1 VQCTEA
7 EHWSNSRDH
16 LDPGKPGTPGV
27 VTEAPGTP
35 GIDVVVPVACEA
47 PEVVA
52 VVLGTVAVAPF
63 TPGTVAVVPFTPG
76 TVAVAPFTPGIAVVV
91 SLTPGTVAV
100 VVAVLGTEVVEVVP
114 LGTVVDFNPSSAFSL
129 FFSAVCPRASEDA
142 APQLSAAIVTA
153 IIGFMALSHVCQTTC
168 NKASSFV
175 TRGH

>member
-1 VQCTEA
+1 MQCTEA

-16 LDPGKPGTPGV
+16 LDPGKPGTPDV

-47 PEVVA
+47 PEADA
-52 VVLGTVAVAPF
+52 VVL
-63 TPGTVAVVPFTPG
+63 GTVAVVPFTPG

-129 FFSAVCPRASEDA
+129 FCSAVCPRASEDA
-142 APQLSAAIVTA
+142 ATQLSAAIVTA
-153 IIGFMALSHVCQTTC
+153 IIDFMALSHVCRTTY
-168 NKASSFV
+168 NEASSFV

>member
-1 VQCTEA
+1 
-7 EHWSNSRDH
+7 
-16 LDPGKPGTPGV
+16 

-35 GIDVVVPVACEA
+35 GIDVVVPMACEA
-47 PEVVA
+47 PEAVAA

-129 FFSAVCPRASEDA
+129 FCSAVCPRASEDA
-142 APQLSAAIVTA
+142 ATQLSAAIAAA
-153 IIGFMALSHVCQTTC
+153 IIDFMTLSNVCQTTC
-168 NKASSFV
+168 YKGSSFV

>member
-16 LDPGKPGTPGV
+16 LDPGKPGTPEV

-52 VVLGTVAVAPF
+52 VVL
-63 TPGTVAVVPFTPG
+63 G

>member
-16 LDPGKPGTPGV
+16 LDPGKPGTPDV

-63 TPGTVAVVPFTPG
+63 TPGTVAVV
-76 TVAVAPFTPGIAVVV
+76 PFTPGIAVVV

-142 APQLSAAIVTA
+142 APQLSAAIVTT

>member
-1 VQCTEA
+1 
-7 EHWSNSRDH
+7 
-16 LDPGKPGTPGV
+16 
-27 VTEAPGTP
+27 
-35 GIDVVVPVACEA
+35 
-47 PEVVA
+47 
-52 VVLGTVAVAPF
+52 
-63 TPGTVAVVPFTPG
+63 
-76 TVAVAPFTPGIAVVV
+76 VAVAPFTPGIAVVV

>member
-1 VQCTEA
+1 MQCTEA

-16 LDPGKPGTPGV
+16 LDPGKPGTPDV

-52 VVLGTVAVAPF
+52 VVLGTVAVM
-63 TPGTVAVVPFTPG
+63 PFTPG

-114 LGTVVDFNPSSAFSL
+114 LGSVVDFNPSSAFSL

>member
-1 VQCTEA
+1 MQCTEA

-16 LDPGKPGTPGV
+16 LDPGKPGTPDV

-52 VVLGTVAVAPF
+52 VVL
-63 TPGTVAVVPFTPG
+63 G